1 MVSATQLSVVP
12 HDERMG
18 MPSASGIA
26 RILKC
31 PASLA
36 LTRQLSENG
45 QLPEDIAGAAAERGT
60 RIHAMLACLGV
71 GMDVEDAKTRVVG
84 DDEADEAMALWERAQ
99 NVITRVFGTADGD
112 EVIRVVED
120 RLWYY
125 HEGTRLF
132 SGQFDLAVLDT
143 KSSDLV
149 LIDYKTGRGDVPEAE
164 NNAQLAAGAVLFAA
178 EHGITRSTVAILQV
192 GERDSVAVLGPDEIE
207 RWRQRIVNTI
217 AGIPSDPF
225 VAGFGPDA
233 DTCKY
238 CPVKTAC
245 PALSY
250 QVTTN
255 AGLSTD
261 FIRSLDC
268 VQLGEVLRRFETI
281 KTVEEAAR
289 SEAERRIS
297 EGLPVD
303 GWVMESGP
311 PRRSVVDSSTMAQR
325 LIECGASV
333 PDVLAKVKLSV
344 GDCEKLHQ
352 TASGLKGKAA
362 KEAFAEICAGIVESK
377 TPEPSLKEVKP

>member
-1 MVSATQLSVVP
+1 MNTQLTIVP
-12 HDERMG
+12 RDERMG

-36 LTRQLSENG
+36 LTRQLASND
-45 QLPEDIAGAAAERGT
+45 QLPEDLAGEAAERGT

-71 GMDVEDAKTRVVG
+71 GMEVEEAKTRVVG
-84 DDEADEAMALWERAQ
+84 DDEEEEAMALWERAQ
-99 NVITRVFGTADGD
+99 NLITRVFGTADG
-112 EVIRVVED
+112 EEIIRVVED

-143 KSSDLV
+143 KSSDLL
-149 LIDYKTGRGDVPEAE
+149 LIDYKTGRGEVTEAE

-178 EHGITRSTVAILQV
+178 EHGITRATVAILQV
-192 GERDSVAVLGPDEIE
+192 GERDSVAVLEYGGIE
-207 RWRQRIVNTI
+207 HWRHAIVETI
-217 AGIPSDPF
+217 ANLPADPF

-233 DTCKY
+233 NTCKY
-238 CPVKTAC
+238 CPVRTAC

-250 QVTTN
+250 QLTTN
-255 AGLSTD
+255 AGLSTE

-268 VQLGEVLRRFETI
+268 VQLGEVLRRF
-281 KTVEEAAR
+281 KTLKTLEDAAKQEA
-289 SEAERRIS
+289 SRRIA

-303 GWVMESGP
+303 GWALESGP
-311 PRRSVVDSSTMAQR
+311 PRRSITDSAAMAQR
-325 LIECGASV
+325 LIDSGVAVS
-333 PDVLAKVKLSV
+333 DVLSKVKLSV

-352 TASGLKGKAA
+352 KANGLKGKAA
-362 KEAFAEICAGIVESK
+362 KESFAAICEGIVESK
-377 TPEPSLKEVKP
+377 TPEPSLKEKP